1 MLKKSFGTS
10 HDHEVKS
17 GQLIAPGLP
26 QSAENALMAK
36 IATTYGKTW
45 HTWDTADPQNTLPWV
60 SRI

>member
-1 MLKKSFGTS
+1 
-10 HDHEVKS
+10 
-17 GQLIAPGLP
+17 
-26 QSAENALMAK
+26 MAK